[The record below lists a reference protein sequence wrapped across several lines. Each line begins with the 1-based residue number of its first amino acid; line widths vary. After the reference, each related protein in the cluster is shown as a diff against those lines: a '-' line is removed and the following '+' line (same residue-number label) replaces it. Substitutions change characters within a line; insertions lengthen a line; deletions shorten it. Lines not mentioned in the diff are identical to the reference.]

1 MSSDV
6 DAKFEERTDIKS
18 TCIKILK
25 YVGLFAVVLL
35 VTAVL
40 FYLLKPYYTFWNRN
54 GAVAQAVGVAGLLL
68 VGVYAAYLKF
78 TKQLDA
84 EISLKLVLVC
94 GFIIRLCYMLAT
106 PVSVRQHDTYNRNLN
121 GHEAYA
127 WIIYSTGKLPETN
140 SYQFYHPP
148 LNAAVQAAFMHV
160 MNAVTNVL
168 QNVFGLGESIPSDYL
183 SGMPKVTSTAYVGLT
198 EYRYYLYSTTQIL
211 AVLWSVITM
220 IALCKIVKL
229 FGVKGYALVGI
240 SAIIVFFPRHIQ
252 FAGQVNNDAMAY
264 MFQVLAIYYC
274 LKWWKNGKKL
284 CDLLLCSLW
293 IGLGMMSKISAA
305 IISVPIGCVF
315 VYEFVLAVLRTV
327 RNQKAPEVLSAGGET
342 EKKSDIQLW
351 KLCVHYVIFLCIC
364 APIGLWFQFYAYKR
378 FGQGFGFVF
387 SNLNQALSTDHHSL
401 FERLFI
407 TFDPN
412 EYFGTLYCI
421 PFYTAKNGVIT
432 QYNNYNLFLY
442 SLRSALFGEFT
453 YKGGEAFSSVAFA
466 CSLVASVTLFISL
479 VYCVVLFFKNGKRFI
494 SPKSELKDMAFIFV
508 LIQTMVLSE
517 MFFYVKMPYACTQD
531 FRYIMLMILGTTMTY
546 YYARKRIISAN
557 TKFGNSLCFITTASM
572 VSMLVLTTLFYCV
585 CSAA

>member
-6 DAKFEERTDIKS
+6 SANFEERVDVKT
-18 TCIKILK
+18 TFIKILK

-35 VTAVL
+35 ITTVF
-40 FYLLKPYYTFWNRN
+40 FYLLKPYYAYWNRN
-54 GAVAQAVGVAGLLL
+54 GAVAQAVCVAGLLF
-68 VGVYAAYLKF
+68 VGVYAAFLKYK
-78 TKQLDA
+78 KQLDA
-84 EISLKLVLVC
+84 ETSLKLVLAC

-106 PVSVRQHDTYNRNLN
+106 PVSVRQHDTYNGSLN

-127 WIIYSTGKLPETN
+127 WIIYSTGKLPEEN
-140 SYQFYHPP
+140 SFQFYHPP

-160 MNAVTNVL
+160 MNAVTQVL

-183 SGMPKVTSTAYVGLT
+183 SGMPKVTASAYVGLT

-229 FGVKGYALVGI
+229 LGVKGYALTGI
-240 SAIIVFFPRHIQ
+240 SAIIVFFPRHTQ
-252 FAGQVNNDAMAY
+252 FAGQVNNDVLAY

-284 CDLLLCSLW
+284 YDLLLCSLW

-305 IISVPIGCVF
+305 TVSVPIGCVF
-315 VYEFVLAVLRTV
+315 VYEFVLAILRTV
-327 RNQKAPEVLSAGGET
+327 KSKKSPEVLSADGQTGRKE
-342 EKKSDIQLW
+342 DIPLR
-351 KLCVHYVIFLCIC
+351 KLCVHYVVFLCIC
-364 APIGLWFQFYAYKR
+364 APLGLWFQVYAYKR

-387 SNLNQALSTDHHSL
+387 SNLKQTLSTDHHSL

-407 TFDPN
+407 TFDPE
-412 EYFGTLYCI
+412 EYFGTLYCT

-453 YKGGEAFSSVAFA
+453 YRGGEAFSSVAFVCA
-466 CSLVASVTLFISL
+466 LVAAAAIFVSL
-479 VYCVVLFFKNGKRFI
+479 VYCVVLFFKNGRKFV
-494 SPKSELKDMAFIFV
+494 STKSELKDMAFIFV
-508 LIQTMVLSE
+508 MIQTTVLSE
-517 MFFYVKMPYACTQD
+517 MIFYVKMPYACTQD
-531 FRYIMLMILGTTMTY
+531 FRYIMLMILGTAMTY
-546 YYARKRIISAN
+546 YYARKRIKAAN
-557 TKFGNSLCFITTASM
+557 TNFGNTLCFITTASV
-572 VSMLVLTTLFYCV
+572 VSTLVLTTLFYCV